1 MRNFLHTYLQT
12 FQDIVQ
18 NSAIFTTLILSVVF
32 YSFFYP
38 TAYKAEQA
46 NHLPIV
52 VVDEEQSLVSER
64 IIAEVAK
71 SPKVQIK
78 QVTANFAEA
87 ELLVKQQQADAILLL
102 PFNLSNSLARG
113 EAGGV
118 GLYLNATNFL
128 KTKQIGAGLAGS
140 IEYAI
145 QQQLERF
152 GEISHFSP
160 AIPIHQI
167 PLFNV
172 YSGYGSYIFPAIAPL
187 IIHQTLLIGLGML
200 VAAYVV
206 MGKRFTLASYSGCYA
221 AAFTIGC
228 LGCYY
233 LFGFSFWLYDYPR
246 GGNFFGMIIAV
257 PIFVSAVVGLCLLIA
272 SYLDVPERAGHLFVC
287 SSIPL
292 LLLSGVAWPHAA
304 MPTWLVYFGQILP
317 STQGIQLFIQ
327 LNQMGVPNSD
337 VSGKLIYLAIVAVLT
352 SYFAYRRLSRS
363 AAA

>member
-1 MRNFLHTYLQT
+1 MKKFLHAYLQT
-12 FQDIVQ
+12 FLDIVQ
-18 NSAIFTTLILSVVF
+18 NSAIFTTLILSVIF

-52 VVDEEQSLVSER
+52 IVDEEQSLVSER
-64 IIAEVAK
+64 IITEVSK

-78 QVTANFAEA
+78 RVTSNFAEA
-87 ELLVKQQQADAILLL
+87 EMLLKEQQADAILLL

-113 EAGGV
+113 EIGGV

-128 KTKQIGAGLAGS
+128 KTKQIGSGLAS
-140 IEYAI
+140 AIEYAI

-152 GEISHFSP
+152 SEVSHFSP
-160 AIPIHQI
+160 QIPIHQI

-200 VAAYVV
+200 VAAYHVN
-206 MGKRFTLASYSGCYA
+206 GIRRSIADFAGCYA

-233 LFGFSFWLYDYPR
+233 LFGFSFWLNDYPR
-246 GGNFFGMIIAV
+246 GGNFYGMIIAV
-257 PIFVSAVVGLCLLIA
+257 PIFISAVVGLCLLIA
-272 SYLDVPERAGHLFVC
+272 SYLDVPERAGHIFVC

-304 MPTWLVYFGQILP
+304 MPTWLAYLGQLLP

-327 LNQMGVPNSD
+327 LNQMGVPSRD
-337 VSGKLIYLAIVAVLT
+337 ISSKLIYLAAVALLS
-352 SYFAYRRLSRS
+352 SYLAYRRLSRS
-363 AAA
+363 PSA